1 MRGHSCLRGSP
12 TSGHSGGF
20 TLIELI
26 FSIALLG
33 ILGAVG
39 SSMIVD
45 SFNTT
50 RMVDADNAS
59 TGQARYAVERLARE
73 IREVKFV
80 ITGGVGNYC
89 INAPATNPTS
99 NLVFYKTSGTFN
111 NTTCATNAI
120 STTINLIQIQAT
132 PIVLYDLKLGYSSPA
147 VTTTLSSNVSSF
159 TLAYYDVAGNLL
171 TLPVDTSVIRFV
183 VISLTV
189 TDPTSGQSIAQR
201 TRVALRNA

>member
-1 MRGHSCLRGSP
+1 MRGHAFLRGSP
-12 TSGHSGGF
+12 TSRHSGGF

-45 SFNTT
+45 TFTTT
-50 RMVDADNAS
+50 RRVDADNAS

-80 ITGGVGNYC
+80 VTGGVGNYC
-89 INAPATNPTS
+89 INAPATNPTN
-99 NLVFYKTSGTFN
+99 NLVFYKTSGTFS
-111 NTTCATNAI
+111 NTTCATSAI
-120 STTINLIQIQAT
+120 TTTINLSGT
-132 PIVLYDLKLGYSSPA
+132 NLTLGYSSPA

-159 TLAYYDVAGNLL
+159 TLAYYDLAGNLL
-171 TLPVDTSVIRFV
+171 ALPVDTSAIRFV
-183 VISLTV
+183 VITLTMA
-189 TDPTSGQSIAQR
+189 DPNGGSNSGISQR

>member
-1 MRGHSCLRGSP
+1 MRGHSRLRGSRA
-12 TSGHSGGF
+12 GRHSCGF

-80 ITGGVGNYC
+80 VTGGVGNYC
-89 INAPATNPTS
+89 INTPATNPTS
-99 NLVFYKTSGTFN
+99 NLVFYKTSGTFS

-120 STTINLIQIQAT
+120 STTINLSAT
-132 PIVLYDLKLGYSSPA
+132 NLTLGYSSPA

-159 TLAYYDVAGNLL
+159 TLAYYDLAGNLL
-171 TLPVDTSVIRFV
+171 ALPVDTSAIRFV
-183 VISLTV
+183 VITLTMA
-189 TDPTSGQSIAQR
+189 DPNGGSNSGISQR

>member
-89 INAPATNPTS
+89 INTPATNPTS

-120 STTINLIQIQAT
+120 STTINLSAT
-132 PIVLYDLKLGYSSPA
+132 NLTLGYSSPA

-159 TLAYYDVAGNLL
+159 TLAYYDVAGIA
-171 TLPVDTSVIRFV
+171 TVDPSLIRFV